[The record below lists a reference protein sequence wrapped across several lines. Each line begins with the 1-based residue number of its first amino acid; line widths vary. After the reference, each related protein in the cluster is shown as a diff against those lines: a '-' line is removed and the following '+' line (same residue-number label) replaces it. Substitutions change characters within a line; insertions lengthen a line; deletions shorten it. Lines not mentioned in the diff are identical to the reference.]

1 MASDALSGF
10 LAGVEQGT
18 RTGLALYQTI
28 QGEKR
33 ARRQEA
39 YQRERDAVADQ
50 QWESTFD
57 EGKRRYDT
65 TFEEGKRRYDT
76 TFEETKRRYDE
87 TLAENRRQ
95 ADQNHRVS
103 LMNAQTNAGQLA
115 LANRKWD
122 YAVDEDR
129 RAKQEAARAKLFTAA
144 SVGEDGL
151 VLSND
156 DPRLAQRLN
165 SLDPGTLR
173 QALVDS
179 GIRTPEQ
186 AANYTDIRFEH
197 MPGRGTVAMVQGTD
211 ATGKPIEGWKPLT
224 AFGSSDP
231 NDEIPVI
238 TANTLLNIYNPNFAA
253 GQRAAALER
262 ENVEAQQGAVDAQVE
277 SQLRTNGADRASL
290 AAIENELAT
299 KRAELAAL
307 TQDNSPLANTPTGKQ
322 MAAQMRGALES
333 DIASLSHELARGLST
348 AQGIEAQRVQKR
360 AAVADSERRARLSA
374 GDGASYTAA
383 VGTRAAKT
391 QETVTKQ
398 METRE
403 KTAKAIIAQATGGM
417 SKKSM
422 EEQGVNPGGHLYT
435 QLMNNPEYLDRAA
448 SDPQARAAL
457 TNAAYNIV
465 SSGSTG
471 SLEAHLAASKYG
483 VDPVAFEREYN
494 DQALHG
500 LPYEQR
506 VKEALVKARRAAEGS
521 SLSGAGGK
529 AGSEMRGP

>member
-28 QGEKR
+28 QDEKR

-50 QWESTFD
+50 QWKSAFD
-57 EGKRRYDT
+57 EKVRQ
-65 TFEEGKRRYDT
+65 YDT
-76 TFEETKRRYDE
+76 TFEETKRQYDE

-95 ADQNHRVS
+95 ADQSHKVS

-115 LANRKWD
+115 LANRKWN
-122 YAVDEDR
+122 YAVEEDR

-144 SVGEDGL
+144 SIGEDGL
-151 VLSND
+151 VLAND

-165 SLDPGTLR
+165 SLDPDTLR

-186 AANYTDIRFEH
+186 AANYTGIRFEH
-197 MPGRGTVAMVQGTD
+197 VPGRGTVAMVQGKD

-224 AFGSSDP
+224 AFGTSDP
-231 NDEIPVI
+231 DDEIPVI

-262 ENVEAQQGAVDAQVE
+262 ENVEAQQGAVDAEIE

-290 AAIENELAT
+290 AAIENELAA

-307 TQDNSPLANTPTGKQ
+307 TRDNSLLANTPFGKQ
-322 MAAQMRGALES
+322 IVAQTRTALES
-333 DIASLSHELARGLST
+333 DIASLSRELASKLST
-348 AQGIEAQRVQKR
+348 AQSIEAQRAQKR

-374 GDGASYTAA
+374 GDGAGYTAA
-383 VGTRAAKT
+383 VGARAAKT

-403 KTAKAIIAQATGGM
+403 KTAKAIIAQATAGM

-422 EEQGVNPGGHLYT
+422 EKQGVNPGGHLYT

-448 SDPQARAAL
+448 SDAKARAAL
-457 TNAAYNIV
+457 TNAAQNIV
-465 SSGSTG
+465 ASGSTG
-471 SLEAHLAASKYG
+471 SLEAHLAASQYG
-483 VDPVAFEREYN
+483 VDPVAFEQAYN

-506 VKEALVKARRAAEGS
+506 VKEALIRTRRPTEGS
-521 SLSGAGGK
+521 SLSGAWNKVDGWMYGN
-529 AGSEMRGP
+529 

>member
-1 MASDALSGF
+1 MASDALTGF

-18 RTGLALYQTI
+18 RTGLEMYQTI
-28 QGEKR
+28 QNEKR
-33 ARRQEA
+33 LQREEA
-39 YQRERDAVADQ
+39 YRRERDAVAD
-50 QWESTFD
+50 
-57 EGKRRYDT
+57 RRWQTEFNEDV
-65 TFEEGKRRYDT
+65 RQYDT

-95 ADQNHRVS
+95 ADQNHKVS

-115 LANRKWD
+115 LANRKWN

-186 AANYTDIRFEH
+186 AANYTGIRFEH
-197 MPGRGTVAMVQGTD
+197 VPGRGTVAMVQGKD

-224 AFGSSDP
+224 AFGTSDP
-231 NDEIPVI
+231 GDEIPVI

-262 ENVEAQQGAVDAQVE
+262 ENVEAQQGAVDAEIE

-290 AAIENELAT
+290 AAMENELAA
-299 KRAELAAL
+299 KQAELAAL

-322 MAAQMRGALES
+322 IAAQTRTALEA
-333 DIASLSHELARGLST
+333 DIASLSQQLARGQST
-348 AQGIEAQRVQKR
+348 AQSLLADREAKR
-360 AAVADSERRARLSA
+360 AAVVESERRSRLSA
-374 GDGASYTAA
+374 GDGAGYTAA
-383 VGTRAAKT
+383 VGTRVAKT
-391 QETVTKQ
+391 REAVDKQ
-398 METRE
+398 MESRE
-403 KTAKAIIAQATGGM
+403 KTAKAIISQVTAGM
-417 SKKSM
+417 SKKTM
-422 EEQGVNPGGHLYT
+422 EKLGVNPGGHLYT

-448 SDPQARAAL
+448 SDAKARAAL
-457 TNAAYNIV
+457 TNAAQNIV
-465 SSGSTG
+465 ASGSTG
-471 SLEAHLAASKYG
+471 SLEAHLAASQYG
-483 VDPVAFEREYN
+483 VDPVAFEQAYN

-506 VKEALVKARRAAEGS
+506 VKEALIRTRRPTEGS
-521 SLSGAGGK
+521 SLSGAWNK
-529 AGSEMRGP
+529 VDSWMRGN